1 MMQAAAVNIADE
13 GSDDAQW
20 ARDNLR
26 QADGR
31 FLLDV
36 ANVLRIIELH
46 PDFKGRF
53 KYNDTLNKVVDG
65 GAVVIEWR
73 VSEWVA
79 QIQERFLPGVPFEI
93 AYRALVVAGNKA
105 SQ

>member
-1 MMQAAAVNIADE
+1 MQAATVKLADE
-13 GSDDAQW
+13 DSGDAQW
-20 ARDNLR
+20 ARNNLR
-26 QADGR
+26 QIDGR
-31 FLLDV
+31 FLLDI

-53 KYNDTLNKVVDG
+53 KYNDTLNKVIDRGTVM
-65 GAVVIEWR
+65 IEWR

-79 QIQERFLPGVPFEI
+79 QIQERFLPEIPFEI
-93 AYRALVVAGNKA
+93 AYRALVIAGNKA